1 MALTAI
7 SNISES
13 MKTIQICVNSY
24 QNKNISGVVY
34 HPSTPNGLQFENLMQ
49 LLLQVE
55 TILDA
60 ISFPKA
66 STERR
71 RFTKMQKIE
80 QAHEPA
86 LAEVQTG
93 KLATFFVRMIFRQNA
108 SWQGSVIWSEGSSEE
123 AFRSALEL
131 IMLMDSALEAENT

>member
-7 SNISES
+7 NNISES
-13 MKTIQICVNSY
+13 MKSIQICVNSY
-24 QNKNISGVVY
+24 QNKNLSGVIY
-34 HPSTPNGLQFENLMQ
+34 HPSTPNGLQFDNLMQ

-55 TILDA
+55 IILDA

-71 RFTKMQKIE
+71 RFTKMQKTGKT
-80 QAHEPA
+80 HESTVS
-86 LAEVQTG
+86 EVQTG

-131 IMLMDSALEAENT
+131 IMLIDSALAAEDV

>member
-24 QNKNISGVVY
+24 KNKNLSGVIY
-34 HPSTPNGLQFENLMQ
+34 HPSAPSGLQFDNLMQ

-55 TILDA
+55 NILDT

-71 RFTKMQKIE
+71 RFTKIQKTGKS
-80 QAHEPA
+80 HEAA
-86 LAEVQTG
+86 LPEVQSG

-131 IMLMDSALEAENT
+131 IMLIDSALEAEDV